1 MKELFYP
8 DGQTATRQGQ
18 GTLYLGSEETGKPVC
33 RLQQCGSEVLAIPVE
48 RKSGR
53 FYQERDKRKMYRSER
68 ADHHASAQ
76 PDRI

>member
-1 MKELFYP
+1 MEKLFYP
-8 DGQTATRQGQ
+8 DGQIATRQGQ

-33 RLQQCGSEVLAIPVE
+33 HLQQCGFEVLAILVE

-53 FYQERDKRKMYRSER
+53 LYQERDKRKMYRSQR

-76 PDRI
+76 LDWI